1 VRRPK
6 AHRYPTFQSV
16 KGEVGEYR
24 ERLIE
29 FLGISL
35 RWNLQKKI
43 RQDSAALR
51 LAEVTGVLP
60 QVTSGLSRS
69 KRYWMS

>member
-6 AHRYPTFQSV
+6 AHRYPAVQSV

-35 RWNLQKKI
+35 RWKPTEE
-43 RQDSAALR
+43 D
-51 LAEVTGVLP
+51 
-60 QVTSGLSRS
+60 
-69 KRYWMS
+69 